1 LAVITMRELLEAGC
15 HFGHQTKRWN
25 PKMKKYI
32 FGSRNGIHIIDLQRT
47 VRKFQEAY
55 DFAQEVSRGGGCILF
70 VGTKRQAQE
79 AIRSQ
84 AERCGMPYVN
94 QRWLGGTLTNFQT
107 IHKSIQKL
115 KRIEESMLDGT
126 FEGLTKK
133 ELLKLQR
140 EKEKLEK
147 YFGGIKD
154 MEKLPEAIFF
164 IDIRKE
170 AIALKEAIKA
180 GIASISIV
188 DTNCDP
194 DGVDFPIPGNDD
206 AIRAIKLMTTKMADA
221 VLEGKAA
228 SKELIEEMSEESLA
242 EEAQLSA
249 REDDADDMIK
259 VEGQ

>member
-47 VRKFQEAY
+47 VGKFQEAY
-55 DFAQEVSRGGGCILF
+55 DFAQEVSRGGGCVLF

-79 AIRSQ
+79 AIKLQ

-126 FEGLTKK
+126 YEGLTKK

-140 EKEKLEK
+140 EKDKLEK

-154 MEKLPEAIFF
+154 MGKLPEVIFF

-170 AIALKEAIKA
+170 TIALKEAIKA

-206 AIRAIKLMTTKMADA
+206 AIRAIKLITTRLADA

-228 SKELIEEMSEESLA
+228 SKELIEEMSEESLT
-242 EEAQLSA
+242 EEPQLSA
-249 REDDADDMIK
+249 RENDADDMIK